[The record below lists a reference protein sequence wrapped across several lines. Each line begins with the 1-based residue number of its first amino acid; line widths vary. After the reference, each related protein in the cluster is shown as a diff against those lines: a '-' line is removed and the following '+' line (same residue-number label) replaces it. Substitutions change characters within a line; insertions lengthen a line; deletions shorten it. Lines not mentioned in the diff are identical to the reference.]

1 MKVDK
6 VVKKE
11 TINMGLGILV
21 CSAITQIVFF
31 ILGKYSLAVLLGSIY
46 GGAVILLNFFLMG
59 LTVQSVTKLDDQNMA
74 KKKIQF
80 SYSMRQLALML
91 LIGLGMY
98 ISVNFEIFHWLP
110 ILLAI
115 IYPRIIIFF
124 IGFFRKEWNSKRG
137 DVA

>member
-11 TINMGLGILV
+11 TLNIGLGILV
-21 CSAITQIVFF
+21 CSVITQIVFL
-31 ILGKYSLAVLLGSIY
+31 ICGKYSLAVLLGSIY
-46 GGAVILLNFFLMG
+46 GGAIVLLNFFLMG
-59 LTVQSVTKLDDQNMA
+59 LTVQNVTKIEDQNMA

-80 SYSMRQLALML
+80 SYSMRQLGLML
-91 LIGLGMY
+91 FVGLGMY
-98 ISVNFEIFHWLP
+98 IAVNFEIFHWLP

-115 IYPRIIIFF
+115 VYPRVTIFF
-124 IGFFRKEWNSKRG
+124 VGLFRKEWHTKRG

>member
-11 TINMGLGILV
+11 TLNIGLGILI
-21 CSAITQIVFF
+21 CSAITQIVFL
-31 ILGKYSLAVLLGSIY
+31 ICGKYSLAVLLGSIY
-46 GGAVILLNFFLMG
+46 GGSIILLNFFLMG

-80 SYSMRQLALML
+80 SYSMRQLGLML

-98 ISVNFEIFHWLP
+98 IAVNFEIFHWLP
-110 ILLAI
+110 ILLAV
-115 IYPRIIIFF
+115 IYPRITIFI
-124 IGFFRKEWNSKRG
+124 IGFFRKGWGTKRG